1 MQKDLSR
8 FLAAQEPQYAQVLDE
23 LTRGR
28 KVHHW
33 MWYIF
38 PQLSG
43 LGHSETSRFYAI
55 STLDEAKA
63 YLRHPV
69 LGARL
74 RECTDLVV
82 SVSGRSLVDIFG
94 SVDALKFRSSMTLF
108 TLATTDNALFRAA
121 LDKYCGGHP
130 DPLTIEL
137 LSAPG
142 RSSPQAL

>member
-1 MQKDLSR
+1 VQKDLSR
-8 FLAAQEPQYAQVLDE
+8 FVAAQEPQYGQVLDE
-23 LTRGR
+23 LRRGR
-28 KVHHW
+28 KVRHW

-43 LGHSETSRFYAI
+43 LGHSETSRFYGI

-74 RECTDLVV
+74 RECTDLVL
-82 SVSGRSLVDIFG
+82 SVPGRSLVEIFG

-108 TLATTDNALFRAA
+108 ALATTDSALFRAA
-121 LDKYCGGHP
+121 LDKYCGGQP
-130 DPLTIEL
+130 DPLTVEL
-137 LSAPG
+137 LKTAGSA
-142 RSSPQAL
+142 

>member
-8 FLAAQEPQYAQVLDE
+8 FVAAQEPQYAQVLDE
-23 LTRGR
+23 LRRGR
-28 KVHHW
+28 KVRHW
-33 MWYIF
+33 MWYVF

-43 LGHSETSRFYAI
+43 LGHSETSRFYGI

-74 RECTDLVV
+74 RECTDLVLGTP
-82 SVSGRSLVDIFG
+82 GRSLVDIFG

-130 DPLTIEL
+130 DPLTVEL
-137 LSAPG
+137 LKTAGST
-142 RSSPQAL
+142 

>member
-1 MQKDLSR
+1 VQEDLSR
-8 FLAAQEPQYAQVLDE
+8 FLAAQEPKYAQVLDE
-23 LTRGR
+23 LRRGR
-28 KVHHW
+28 KVRHW

-43 LGHSETSRFYAI
+43 IGHSQTSRFYGI

-74 RECTDLVV
+74 RECADLVLR
-82 SVSGRSLVDIFG
+82 VSGRSLVDIFG
-94 SVDALKFRSSMTLF
+94 SDDALKFRSSMTLF
-108 TLATTDNALFRAA
+108 ALATTDNALFRAA
-121 LDKYCGGHP
+121 LDKYCGGHR

-137 LSAPG
+137 LETAGSA
-142 RSSPQAL
+142 

>member
-43 LGHSETSRFYAI
+43 LGHSETSRFYGI

-74 RECTDLVV
+74 RECTDLVL

-108 TLATTDNALFRAA
+108 TLATTDNALFRAR
-121 LDKYCGGHP
+121 
-130 DPLTIEL
+130 
-137 LSAPG
+137 SAATA
-142 RSSPQAL
+142 S

>member
-1 MQKDLSR
+1 MR
-8 FLAAQEPQYAQVLDE
+8 
-23 LTRGR
+23 
-28 KVHHW
+28 HW

-43 LGHSETSRFYAI
+43 LGHSETSRFYGI

-74 RECTDLVV
+74 RECTDLVL
-82 SVSGRSLVDIFG
+82 SVPGRSLVDIFG

-121 LDKYCGGHP
+121 LDKCCDGHP

-137 LSAPG
+137 LNGPG
-142 RSSPQAL
+142 RHSPQAL

>member
-23 LTRGR
+23 LKRGR

-43 LGHSETSRFYAI
+43 LGHSETSRFYGI

-69 LGARL
+69 LGVHL
-74 RECTDLVV
+74 RECTDLVL
-82 SVSGRSLVDIFG
+82 SVPGRSLVDIFG

-108 TLATTDNALFRAA
+108 TLATTDNALFRTA

-142 RSSPQAL
+142 RPSPQAL

>member
-1 MQKDLSR
+1 VQKDLSR
-8 FLAAQEPQYAQVLDE
+8 FLAAQEPNYAQVLDE
-23 LTRGR
+23 LRRGR
-28 KVHHW
+28 KLRHW

-43 LGHSETSRFYAI
+43 LGHSETSRFYGI

-63 YLRHPV
+63 YLGHPV

-74 RECTDLVV
+74 RECTDLVL
-82 SVSGRSLVDIFG
+82 SVPGRSLVDIFG

-121 LDKYCGGHP
+121 LDKYCDGRP

-137 LSAPG
+137 LETAGSA
-142 RSSPQAL
+142 

>member
-23 LTRGR
+23 LKRGR

-33 MWYIF
+33 IWYIF

-43 LGHSETSRFYAI
+43 LGHSETSRFYGI

-74 RECTDLVV
+74 RECTDLVL
-82 SVSGRSLVDIFG
+82 SVPGRSLVDIFG

-108 TLATTDNALFRAA
+108 TLATTENALFRAA
-121 LDKYCGGHP
+121 LDKYCDGHP

-137 LSAPG
+137 LETAGSA
-142 RSSPQAL
+142 

>member
-1 MQKDLSR
+1 MSAEDLSR

-23 LTRGR
+23 LRRGR
-28 KVHHW
+28 KLRHW

-38 PQLSG
+38 PQLGG
-43 LGHSETSRFYAI
+43 LGHSETSRFYGI

-74 RECTDLVV
+74 RECTDLVL
-82 SVSGRSLVDIFG
+82 SVPARSLVDIFG

-121 LDKYCGGHP
+121 LDKYCDGQP

-137 LSAPG
+137 LETAGSA
-142 RSSPQAL
+142 

>member
-23 LTRGR
+23 LKRGR

>member
-23 LTRGR
+23 LKRGR

-74 RECTDLVV
+74 RECTDLVL
-82 SVSGRSLVDIFG
+82 SVPGRSLVDIFG

>member
-1 MQKDLSR
+1 VQKDLSR

-23 LTRGR
+23 LKRGR

-74 RECTDLVV
+74 RECTDLVL
-82 SVSGRSLVDIFG
+82 SVPGRSLVDIFG

>member
-1 MQKDLSR
+1 MR
-8 FLAAQEPQYAQVLDE
+8 
-23 LTRGR
+23 
-28 KVHHW
+28 HW

-74 RECTDLVV
+74 RECTDLVL
-82 SVSGRSLVDIFG
+82 SVPGRSLVDIFG

>member
-23 LTRGR
+23 LKRGR

-38 PQLSG
+38 PQLGG
-43 LGHSETSRFYAI
+43 LGHSETSRFYGI

-94 SVDALKFRSSMTLF
+94 SDDALKFRSSMTLF

-137 LSAPG
+137 LNAPG
-142 RSSPQAL
+142 RQSPQAL

>member
-43 LGHSETSRFYAI
+43 LGHSETSRFYGI

-63 YLRHPV
+63 YVRHPV

-74 RECTDLVV
+74 RECTDLVL
-82 SVSGRSLVDIFG
+82 SVPGRSLVDIFG

-137 LSAPG
+137 LNGPG
-142 RSSPQAL
+142 RHSPQAL

>member
-1 MQKDLSR
+1 VQKDLDR
-8 FLAAQEPQYAQVLDE
+8 FLDAQEPQYAQVHDE
-23 LTRGR
+23 LRTGR
-28 KVHHW
+28 KVGHW

-43 LGHSETSRFYAI
+43 LGHSETARFYGI

-69 LGARL
+69 LGTRL
-74 RECTDLVV
+74 RECTDLVL
-82 SVSGRSLVDIFG
+82 SAPGRSLVDIFG

-108 TLATTDNALFRAA
+108 ALATTDNALFRAA
-121 LDKYCGGHP
+121 LERYCGGHP

-137 LSAPG
+137 LGTAGSA
-142 RSSPQAL
+142 

>member
-1 MQKDLSR
+1 VQKDLSR
-8 FLAAQEPQYAQVLDE
+8 FLAAQEPKYAQVLDE
-23 LTRGR
+23 LRSGR
-28 KVHHW
+28 KVRHW

-43 LGHSETSRFYAI
+43 LGHSETSRFYGI

-74 RECTDLVV
+74 RECTDLVLRV
-82 SVSGRSLVDIFG
+82 PGRSLVDIFG
-94 SVDALKFRSSMTLF
+94 SDDALKFRSSMTLF

-137 LSAPG
+137 LETAGSA
-142 RSSPQAL
+142 